1 MPICSLCKHELKG
14 HICKDCAEA
23 MAKDIIKLQK
33 QVEGLERDL
42 NRAIRQMLKLSIEAI
57 P

>member
-1 MPICSLCKHELKG
+1 MAICSLCKHELEG

-33 QVEGLERDL
+33 QVEGLERQIDGL
-42 NRAIRQMLKLSIEAI
+42 IRIAEVMTQ
-57 P
+57 